1 MCLSRAYLNDREGET
16 PVLEE
21 ISSLKVRKEELVF
34 STILGEEH
42 VIKGQIKKINFAE
55 SKIIIEKDQN
65 TQEL

>member
-16 PVLEE
+16 PVLED

-65 TQEL
+65 TKEL